1 MSKKILILTDSI
13 APPAYAP
20 RVVSLCKYLHS
31 QGWHCTVFSDRL
43 PGVELFGNND
53 ATWWQTQYYG
63 NKQTISRYIADKIGN
78 QREREFYNYIVSK
91 VDIAS
96 FDCILCSS
104 YYYFPLRTTQRLAKK
119 YHIPYMVDLRDI
131 AEQWGNIPYAT
142 THIPGMS
149 ALSRIVSKLYET
161 IQLKHRNIVLK
172 DAQAVST
179 VSSWHQALLKHYNPQ
194 SHLIYNGFD
203 EDEFTPCD
211 ITTSKFRISYT
222 GKIYNTHLRD
232 PRLAFQAVREL
243 IDENRIDESKVEF
256 VFHIDKQSQAEVQ
269 QVANEYNIGHL
280 CHISGYIPKTALLS
294 FMHQSSILLVLTC
307 PSTPEGTHGIVG
319 TKFYEALG
327 VEKPVLCV
335 QSDEECLAEIIGRT
349 QAGLAATNVSQ
360 VKQFLLTKY
369 EEWQCNGFTRQSV
382 LAKEKLL
389 FTRQFESAQFEHILL
404 SIIASK

>member
-142 THIPGMS
+142 THIQTSLPRG
-149 ALSRIVSKLYET
+149 LDRCG
-161 IQLKHRNIVLK
+161 N
-172 DAQAVST
+172 D
-179 VSSWHQALLKHYNPQ
+179 
-194 SHLIYNGFD
+194 
-203 EDEFTPCD
+203 PCD
-211 ITTSKFRISYT
+211 YHPARYRHSRATT
-222 GKIYNTHLRD
+222 LR
-232 PRLAFQAVREL
+232 ATYATY
-243 IDENRIDESKVEF
+243 
-256 VFHIDKQSQAEVQ
+256 A
-269 QVANEYNIGHL
+269 
-280 CHISGYIPKTALLS
+280 KT
-294 FMHQSSILLVLTC
+294 
-307 PSTPEGTHGIVG
+307 
-319 TKFYEALG
+319 
-327 VEKPVLCV
+327 
-335 QSDEECLAEIIGRT
+335 R
-349 QAGLAATNVSQ
+349 
-360 VKQFLLTKY
+360 
-369 EEWQCNGFTRQSV
+369 
-382 LAKEKLL
+382 
-389 FTRQFESAQFEHILL
+389 
-404 SIIASK
+404 

>member
-1 MSKKILILTDSI
+1 M
-13 APPAYAP
+13 
-20 RVVSLCKYLHS
+20 
-31 QGWHCTVFSDRL
+31 
-43 PGVELFGNND
+43 
-53 ATWWQTQYYG
+53 
-63 NKQTISRYIADKIGN
+63 
-78 QREREFYNYIVSK
+78 
-91 VDIAS
+91 
-96 FDCILCSS
+96 
-104 YYYFPLRTTQRLAKK
+104 
-119 YHIPYMVDLRDI
+119 
-131 AEQWGNIPYAT
+131 
-142 THIPGMS
+142 
-149 ALSRIVSKLYET
+149 
-161 IQLKHRNIVLK
+161 
-172 DAQAVST
+172 
-179 VSSWHQALLKHYNPQ
+179 
-194 SHLIYNGFD
+194 
-203 EDEFTPCD
+203 
-211 ITTSKFRISYT
+211 
-222 GKIYNTHLRD
+222 
-232 PRLAFQAVREL
+232 AFQAVREL

-256 VFHIDKQSQAEVQ
+256 VFHIDQQSQAEVQ

-369 EEWQCNGFTRQSV
+369 EEWQLNGFTRQSV